1 VSWKHILAPSSGPLL
16 KLTNLCASYGR
27 AEILHDISFDLAAG
41 QSLAVLGANGAGKT
55 TLLRAISG
63 LLVQRQ
69 GSILFEGA
77 EMARMRPHQIVSHG
91 IGHVP
96 EGKHLFG
103 PMTVGENIE
112 MGALTLYRTGRSKEA
127 DQAREL
133 VYRLF
138 PVLQERS
145 RQVASTLS
153 GGEQQM
159 LAIARALMA
168 RPKALLL
175 DEPSV
180 GLAPKINEMLFRVLA
195 ELKKLNLLIIVA
207 EQVVRLACDLADY
220 TVVLHLGRI
229 AMRGDPQA
237 VRNDPELKHLYLGG

>member
-1 VSWKHILAPSSGPLL
+1 MTGERPLL
-16 KLTNLCASYGR
+16 KLTKLCASYGR
-27 AEILHDISFDLAAG
+27 AMILRDVTFDLVAG
-41 QSLAVLGANGAGKT
+41 QSLAILGANGAGKT

-69 GSILFEGA
+69 GSILLEGA
-77 EMARMRPHQIVSHG
+77 EITRMRPDQIIAHG

-103 PMTVGENIE
+103 PLTVGENIE
-112 MGALTLYRTGRSKEA
+112 MGALTLHRAGRGKEA

-159 LAIARALMA
+159 VAIARALMA
-168 RPKALLL
+168 RPKILLL

-180 GLAPKINEMLFRVLA
+180 GLAPKITEILFRVLA
-195 ELKKLNLLIIVA
+195 ELKKLNFVIIVA
-207 EQVVRLACDLADY
+207 EQVVHLACDLADHAL
-220 TVVLHLGRI
+220 VLHLGRV
-229 AMRGDPQA
+229 AMQGDPQA
-237 VRNDPELKHLYLGG
+237 IRNDPELKRLYLGG